1 MGTKRTF
8 MESGSWA
15 AVQTECNVIKGVT
28 GKIELKLKPL
38 SGIFLKDK
46 NVFLE
51 VQQSRN
57 NYIKNFYGFKWF
69 RSKNKLCDL

>member
-1 MGTKRTF
+1 
-8 MESGSWA
+8 
-15 AVQTECNVIKGVT
+15 VT

>member
-1 MGTKRTF
+1 
-8 MESGSWA
+8 
-15 AVQTECNVIKGVT
+15 VT

-38 SGIFLKDK
+38 SGKCHKDK

-57 NYIKNFYGFKWF
+57 NYIENFYGLKWF
-69 RSKNKLCDL
+69 RPKNKLCDL

>member
-1 MGTKRTF
+1 
-8 MESGSWA
+8 
-15 AVQTECNVIKGVT
+15 VT

-57 NYIKNFYGFKWF
+57 NYIENFYGFKWF
-69 RSKNKLCDL
+69 CSKNKLCDL